1 MSNFELLVRKLWF
14 LLNFT
19 NKAYNRIVYTELYL
33 IFFFNGMLDKYSY
46 IKKRFQ
52 KNKFVEPLEVHYT
65 TILNETHKTD
75 GQIRLEDQNVWL
87 VMHFDSNLFNIKV
100 DKLLNKI
107 SNLC

>member
-1 MSNFELLVRKLWF
+1 
-14 LLNFT
+14 
-19 NKAYNRIVYTELYL
+19 
-33 IFFFNGMLDKYSY
+33 
-46 IKKRFQ
+46 
-52 KNKFVEPLEVHYT
+52 
-65 TILNETHKTD
+65 LNETHKTD